1 MTIDKQLIKK
11 MYRFSQ
17 GRCATSAGLGIL
29 QGRYFL
35 KNPELAAEIK
45 ALSVVYLREHFQQH
59 RTSSYAEF
67 DEKIQRR
74 NLESQIMYGRDE
86 TMNIVFKNMD
96 FSSEERGIRSQVQ
109 KGQRCAD
116 CLKPFNAGERK
127 QIKAGSGS
135 IICQRCYANESHHA
149 MPGEEVAV

>member
-35 KNPELAAEIK
+35 KNPELVAEIK

-67 DEKIQRR
+67 DEMIQRR
-74 NLESQIMYGRDE
+74 KLEGHIMHGGDE
-86 TMNIVFKNMD
+86 TMSIVFKSVD
-96 FSSEERGIRSQVQ
+96 FSREEREIRSQVQ

-116 CLKPFNAGERK
+116 CLRPFNAGERK
-127 QIKAGSGS
+127 RIKTGSGS
-135 IICQRCYANESHHA
+135 VICQRCYANESHHA